1 MGGKQGAGKMER
13 PWVYGTVCYLSGIV
27 LGEAWTY
34 YPLSTLGLMVIGTG
48 TAGLFS
54 LRPRTVW
61 FFGMIVLL
69 ILFGMIRTQIAT
81 RPHRHDDLARF
92 ATRTPVR
99 LIGVVDRPLRHGPES
114 TLISVNALSVE
125 SEGREFTARGRA
137 RIAVRDFV
145 PDLEYGDRL
154 SAIVRLRPV
163 SGLRNP
169 GSYDY
174 AAVLRRGGIRA
185 LATIHRRE
193 AYGRSTDGRFSPL
206 RTIYAWRERI
216 RRMLDGSLSSV
227 SSEILQ
233 AMLIG
238 ETRSLSS
245 GVREA
250 FMNSGTSH
258 LLSISG
264 SHLAMV
270 AFVVFQ
276 ASGCILRRIPAHW
289 LLRASRRLTV
299 TRLCIPITLV
309 PVVFYTLLAGGQ
321 IATVRSLVMI
331 LVYMAAVWFQRAD
344 DPLNALAIAAFLVAL
359 WDPQAVFSISFQLS
373 YTAVLSMALIGEKGR
388 LFLKDVDSPLVHSE
402 SERSGVA
409 RMLKKLRAYMG
420 MTITAGAA
428 TLPLTACYFN
438 QISWV
443 GFLANLI
450 VVPLVGM
457 LVVPLG
463 LACSVGA
470 ILFGSTGLPLAGL
483 NDLLARALF
492 SIVEWFAR
500 FPASELH
507 VPSPPIPVL
516 IAVYLAAYLLL
527 IRGGKRI
534 VRWAAA
540 GLCVLVVTVW
550 IGRMWASHPDG
561 RLHVT
566 FLDVGQGDAAWIEL
580 PDGKTMLI
588 DGGGAYGH
596 FNLGRLAVAPY
607 LWNTG
612 HWRIDYLVASHPQ
625 LDHMGGLGYL
635 ASKFQIGELWTNGM
649 KSDAD
654 FYKQFREIISARGIP
669 EKRITSDDL
678 PLDLDD
684 ARIRPLH
691 PEASGSFV
699 SVNDQSLVLRIEYR
713 REAIL
718 FTGDIERPAE
728 RELLEWGDRL
738 RSTVLKVPHHG
749 SRTSIDADF
758 LSRVDPAIAVISVG
772 ENNPYG
778 HPSAETV
785 AAYEAKKAR
794 IYRTDRDGA
803 VIFATDGIQRTVRT
817 YADCIAHPV
826 DWGWGMANAEALNLK
841 KIFHRYW
848 FGPA

>member
-1 MGGKQGAGKMER
+1 MER
-13 PWVYGTVCYLSGIV
+13 PWVFGTICYLSGIV
-27 LGEAWTY
+27 LGGSWTY

-48 TAGLFS
+48 TVGLLS
-54 LRPRTVW
+54 LRRRTVW
-61 FFGMIVLL
+61 FFGMIVLM
-69 ILFGMIRTQIAT
+69 ILFGMIRLQIAT
-81 RPHRHDDLARF
+81 WPQRHDDLARF

-99 LIGVVDRPLRHGPES
+99 LIGIVDRPLRHGPES
-114 TLISVNALSVE
+114 TLISVNARSVE
-125 SEGREFTARGRA
+125 SGGREYTVRGRA
-137 RIAVRDFV
+137 RIVVRNFV

-154 SAIVRLRPV
+154 SAAVRLRPV

-169 GSYDY
+169 GGFEY
-174 AAVLRRGGIRA
+174 AAVLRRDGIRA
-185 LATIHRRE
+185 LGTIHRPE
-193 AYGRSTDGRFSPL
+193 AFTRSIGSGFSPL
-206 RTIYAWRERI
+206 RRIYAWRERI
-216 RRMLDGSLSSV
+216 RRLLDGSLSSV
-227 SSEILQ
+227 SSKILQ

-238 ETRSLSS
+238 ETRSLSA

-250 FMNSGTSH
+250 FMNSGTTH

-264 SHLAMV
+264 SHLALV

-276 ASGCILRRIPAHW
+276 AAGHVLRRIPAHW
-289 LLRASRRLTV
+289 LLLASRRLTV
-299 TRLCIPITLV
+299 TRLSIPITLV

-344 DPLNALAIAAFLVAL
+344 DPLNALAIAAFLIAL

-373 YTAVLSMALIGEKGR
+373 YTAVLAMVLLGEKERFFRENIDG
-388 LFLKDVDSPLVHSE
+388 PLIPSE
-402 SERSGVA
+402 AEESRIV
-409 RMLKKLRAYMG
+409 RVMKRLRAYLG
-420 MTITAGAA
+420 MTMAAGAS
-428 TLPLTACYFN
+428 TLPLTAYYFN
-438 QISWV
+438 QIGWV
-443 GFLANLI
+443 GFLSNLI

-492 SIVEWFAR
+492 SIVEWFSR

-516 IAVYLAAYLLL
+516 IAVYLAAYVLL
-527 IRGGKRI
+527 IQRGNRI

-550 IGRMWASHPDG
+550 IARMWGSHPDG

-566 FLDVGQGDAAWIEL
+566 FLDVGQGDAAWIEM

-635 ASKFQIGELWTNGM
+635 ASKFKIGELWTNGM
-649 KSDAD
+649 ESDAD
-654 FYKQFREIISARGIP
+654 FYKQFRRIISARGIP

-691 PEASGSFV
+691 PEPSGSFV
-699 SVNDQSLVLRIEYR
+699 SVNDQSLVLRIEYK

-728 RELLEWGDRL
+728 RELLEREGL
-738 RSTVLKVPHHG
+738 LHSTVLKVPHHG

-772 ENNPYG
+772 ENNPYR

-785 AAYEAKKAR
+785 AAYEALKTR

-817 YADCIAHPV
+817 YADCAVRPV
-826 DWGWGMANAEALNLK
+826 GWRRGMANAEALNLK
-841 KIFHRYW
+841 KILHRYW